1 MITRTLASILLSAA
15 IALTMSGCNSNPGG
29 TSSAPAPPSGGGA
42 PPAGQTGQAGQSS
55 QAGQAGQF
63 SPQGGMADKIRMAQ
77 EALKVDPKN
86 VNMLIE
92 LGNLM
97 MDGSRFAEA
106 ADAYEKALAINPAN
120 ADVRVDMGT
129 CFRNSGNPKRA
140 VEEYNKAITYQPN
153 HANARLNLGVVLAFD
168 LKDTAAAV
176 KVWEEF
182 LKLAPGHQMAPQIQQ
197 EIANMKMAK
206 K

>member
-15 IALTMSGCNSNPGG
+15 IALTMPACNSNPPG
-29 TSSAPAPPSGGGA
+29 TSSAPAPPPGGPGAGA
-42 PPAGQTGQAGQSS
+42 PMGQS
-55 QAGQAGQF
+55 GQAGQF

-86 VNMLIE
+86 VNMLVE

-97 MDGSRFAEA
+97 MDSSRFAEA

-120 ADVRVDMGT
+120 SDVRVDMGT

-168 LKDTAAAV
+168 FKDTAAAV

-197 EIANMKMAK
+197 EVANMKMAK

>member
-15 IALTMSGCNSNPGG
+15 VALTMPACNSNTPG
-29 TSSAPAPPSGGGA
+29 TSSAPAPPSGGAGGGA
-42 PPAGQTGQAGQSS
+42 PTGQS
-55 QAGQAGQF
+55 GQF

-97 MDGSRFAEA
+97 MDSSRFAEA

-140 VEEYNKAITYQPN
+140 VEEYNKAIKYQPN

-176 KVWEEF
+176 KAWEEF

-197 EIANMKMAK
+197 EVANMKRAAGK
-206 K
+206 